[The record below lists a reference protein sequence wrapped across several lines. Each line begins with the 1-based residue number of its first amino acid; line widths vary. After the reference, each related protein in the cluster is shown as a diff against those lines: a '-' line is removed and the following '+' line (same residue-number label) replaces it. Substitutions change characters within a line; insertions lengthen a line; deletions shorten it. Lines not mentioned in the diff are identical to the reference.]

1 MKDNLR
7 YDISDCFNHR
17 ESNDADSAYMRLV
30 KLLSPDILTFEEVEE
45 LIDRIESFTEQE
57 IQEIIDERW
66 INPQSK
72 ITK

>member
-57 IQEIIDERW
+57 IQEIIDER
-66 INPQSK
+66 
-72 ITK
+72 

>member
-17 ESNDADSAYMRLV
+17 ESNDADSAYTRLV

-57 IQEIIDERW
+57 IQEIIDER
-66 INPQSK
+66 
-72 ITK
+72 

>member
-17 ESNDADSAYMRLV
+17 ESNNADSAYMRLV

-57 IQEIIDERW
+57 IQEIIDER
-66 INPQSK
+66 
-72 ITK
+72 

>member
-45 LIDRIESFTEQE
+45 LIDRVESFTEQE
-57 IQEIIDERW
+57 IQEIIDER
-66 INPQSK
+66 
-72 ITK
+72 

>member
-17 ESNDADSAYMRLV
+17 ESNNADSAYMRLV
-30 KLLSPDILTFEEVEE
+30 KLLSPDTLTFEEVEE

-57 IQEIIDERW
+57 IQEIIEEDD
-66 INPQSK
+66 
-72 ITK
+72 